1 MLFEQQNPVRTLTSK
16 YGKCPARAL
25 PHSKSSV
32 GFLRPIEMARGLW
45 PLGTE
50 NYLFCGYE
58 YVDFRTQPQVWIQI
72 HVPQK
77 GYKYTF
83 FPQRKHPNS
92 HKHTKDVQNHL
103 ASGKYK
109 SKPGVHLCSHC
120 HAIVRKSENKN
131 VVKVGVVLG

>member
-1 MLFEQQNPVRTLTSK
+1 MLFEHLNPVRTLTSK
-16 YGKCPARAL
+16 HGKWPARAL

-32 GFLRPIEMARGLW
+32 WFLRPTEMARGLW

-58 YVDFRTQPQVWIQI
+58 YVDLRTQPQVLVQI

-83 FPQRKHPNS
+83 FPPKKTP
-92 HKHTKDVQNHL
+92 K
-103 ASGKYK
+103 
-109 SKPGVHLCSHC
+109 
-120 HAIVRKSENKN
+120 
-131 VVKVGVVLG
+131 